1 MANIFDFRNE
11 LIAGYRTFSRSFTK
25 FAAPDID
32 HYVTS
37 ALDAEQTF
45 CPEPLIQINPSY
57 AEDSHSLIYYTTQ
70 LGARGVPMLH
80 ERCAQIFAF
89 EHDGKREPLHLYRHQ
104 GQAITYADEGHSY
117 IVTSGTGSGKSLTFF
132 IPMVSRILQEKELD
146 PTPRIRAIIVYPMNA
161 LANSQLEEI
170 NKFLSSVPGAIKV
183 QRYTGQER
191 SAEREGLRNGTEVPD
206 ILLTNYMMLEF
217 MLLRPEDSKI
227 IAHCRG
233 LNFLVLDELHTY
245 RGRQGS
251 DVALLIKRLRQ
262 RVGRTEADD
271 AGADNKLICIG
282 TSATMS
288 SVDEPNSQMVVAQF
302 GRKIFGEDFKPE
314 WVIKEELERE
324 TDPQVCLAD
333 FASGAQANANC
344 ERLVQEVAQAA
355 RGDFSFVTKLPAGG
369 CVAASDAE
377 PSLRAFKHSRLA
389 IWLEL
394 MLSTE
399 LFEQGHHREW
409 RRAQPKGL
417 DTVVSALQAT
427 MGTAALDAATVRS
440 ALINF
445 MNFISDSE
453 QHQLRTKLDRTPF
466 AFKLHQFI
474 SSPGQL
480 SVSLEAPGRRQF
492 ALDGRNY
499 FVAEPQNVH
508 ATAAQAL
515 DLDAAEALS
524 AAASAEE
531 SYYPAFEV
539 RFCLHCGQEYLPVWL
554 HFRLEKQGKGS
565 RATLE
570 KVLPREL
577 TTTSPDAANLGLS
590 VKIEPGFVCP
600 VRADQGFAE
609 AGIELCPADWRDP
622 EDSGKL
628 KKSYRDYEPKAYY
641 LDRYGKVCG
650 SSGPNNSS
658 FWVFKGDFQFCL
670 NCGERSNTQAN
681 IHNRLIGLS
690 GEGRSTASTTLS
702 LLTLRQLF
710 QGADKVDATKRKLL
724 GFSDNR
730 QDAALQAGHFNDFVK
745 NLTLRS
751 CLMAVLE
758 QYLDESAAEHAPG
771 LRLDAV
777 VKRMEQLLGWGEN
790 LGPNAAGREL
800 FLANPGDE
808 LTLAPQVIK
817 DDYYALHSLL
827 SYHLTLDLSQ
837 SYLYTSPGLE
847 RLGLL
852 SIDYCGLDEL
862 CAQDSLFA
870 PANDVTGQTSLL
882 THLTPEYRRK
892 LFMMLLDELKR
903 RKRLKAEFLTESG
916 QLSIRTILNR
926 DFAERWQIGR
936 EEWRS
941 VGEFV
946 CLDAAKSRDRSRV
959 GGKPWILSTYSRLN
973 RQLRNHNLWKDF
985 WREHPELKPLMAVGK
1000 DEVQDL
1006 LVAMCKYLK
1015 AAHIL
1020 LENKYNTV
1028 DSYYS
1033 IDVNMILWRPGPEL
1047 VALKAQ
1053 PVGSDFDPELAH
1065 GKPGYFYRELYR
1077 IYAQD
1082 FRAFAAKCAVAVHQ
1096 AVELKRDELPAIF
1109 SFEAH
1114 EHTAQLSNSE
1124 RQELEMRFRGGDSD
1138 RAKWQQL
1145 PGHED
1150 KSFRR
1155 LPLLFC
1161 SPTMELGIDIS
1172 ALNFVYMRNVPPT
1185 AANYVQR
1192 AGRAGRSGQPA
1203 LVVTYCTSRNA
1214 HDQWFFKHPQDM
1226 VQGVVREPT
1235 LDLTNDAL
1243 LKAHLHS
1250 IWLSCALSKLPPE
1263 VTFKSQVAQLLTGI
1277 EPGRLDNSVLTDPEI
1292 KNALNDDAFKQR
1304 LRQIYALKPE
1314 IASVLQDK
1322 AVRDQ
1327 AYALGRELIENLVA
1341 LAPAPERALLQT
1353 QWLDEGKSNLG
1364 LSGLMRYAYDD
1375 FDRCFDYWRE
1385 LYFTN
1390 LRECAELAQQTDDF
1404 SERRTAEV
1412 KEQLRLLSGAQQGN
1426 STYSDFYI
1434 FRYLAG
1440 QGFLPGYSFPAQPLL
1455 AWIPSPDG
1463 SSVRA
1468 RRGSYEQR
1476 GDWLSR
1482 ARFLGINEFGPNNL
1496 IYHNGRIYRCTRL
1509 KLSAGVG
1516 IQEARTH
1523 QAGTLSTMEI
1533 LVCPHC
1539 GHYVKQGV
1547 GEVYNSCQH
1556 CKQPYEHINKS
1567 IIKPLYKVSVVETT
1581 RKERITAAD
1590 EERQRQG
1597 FDLRTFYHFNN
1608 AESNLRRYG
1617 VLGAEGTPLA
1627 FLSYG
1632 ASSNIMRAN
1641 LGLRGHEE
1649 AQPGFYINAKNGE
1662 WLSQEKVAE
1671 AQKSDSKIYAQVKPE
1686 RIIPYVSDM
1695 RNIMIMDLSPYLKAL
1710 GFDVSSEHGLDSDD
1724 KTQVREI
1731 MATLQAALV
1740 RAITKHLQI
1749 ELSEI
1754 FIEPLPNRDA
1764 PKQLL
1769 IYESGEGGSG
1779 ILNRLCSLSE
1789 DGKRPALAAVA
1800 AQALEIMHYERTG
1813 DLADLPWDPEQQE
1826 KYDRRPECRGCYDC
1840 VLTYYNQPDHAR
1852 INRKNQKV
1860 FALLAQLTAS
1870 SLEPFGAPSGA
1881 NKRAHAR
1888 AGDAVPATAEHAAPS
1903 GVAAQAPADE
1913 TKAPEAESKAPDA
1926 EPTVLA
1932 ETSASGAAADT
1943 AVSPNCDRKLLNRLC
1958 CWLVEEGYQVPA
1970 RDKMPWLLKS
1980 ANYALAGVYFDAG
1993 CALSF
1998 EPLPDDVA
2006 NKLANA
2012 GIICL
2017 QLNPDGSDWA
2027 EVFAANCERFK
2038 LLA

>member
-32 HYVTS
+32 QYVTS
-37 ALDAEQTF
+37 ALDAAQTF

-80 ERCAQIFAF
+80 ERCAQIFAL
-89 EHDGKREPLHLYRHQ
+89 EREGKREPLQLYRHQ

-170 NKFLSSVPGAIKV
+170 NKFLSSVTGTIKV

-191 SAEREGLRNGTEVPD
+191 ASEREGLRNGTEVPD

-227 IAHCRG
+227 IAHCHG

-251 DVALLIKRLRQ
+251 DVALLVKRLRQ
-262 RVGRTEADD
+262 RVGADA
-271 AGADNKLICIG
+271 AGHKLICIG

-333 FASGAQANANC
+333 FATGAQANANC
-344 ERLVQEVAQAA
+344 ERLAQEVAQAA
-355 RGDFSFVTKLPAGG
+355 RGDFSFVTKLPAGAPAG
-369 CVAASDAE
+369 DLE
-377 PSLRAFKHSRLA
+377 PSLRAFKQSRLA

-417 DTVVSALQAT
+417 DTVVAALQEA
-427 MGTAALDAATVRS
+427 MGTAAFDADTVRT

-445 MNFISDSE
+445 MNFISDPE
-453 QHQLRTKLDRTPF
+453 QHQLRTKLGRTPF

-480 SVSLEAPGRRQF
+480 SVSLEAPRRRQF

-499 FVAEPQNVH
+499 FVAEPQDVH
-508 ATAAQAL
+508 AAAAQAL
-515 DLDAAEALS
+515 DLDAADALS
-524 AAASAEE
+524 AAVSAEE

-600 VRADQGFAE
+600 VRADQGFTE

-641 LDRYGKVCG
+641 LDRYGKVCA
-650 SSGPNNSS
+650 SSGPYNSS

-670 NCGERSNTQAN
+670 KCGERSNTQAN

-710 QGADKVDATKRKLL
+710 QGSDKVDATKRKLL

-758 QYLDESAAEHAPG
+758 QYLDESAAENAPG

-790 LGPNAAGREL
+790 LGPSAAGREL

-808 LTLAPQVIK
+808 LMLAPQVIK

-862 CAQDSLFA
+862 CAQDALFA

-892 LFMMLLDELKR
+892 LFMLLLDELKR

-946 CLDAAKSRDRSRV
+946 CLDAIKSKDKPRV
-959 GGKPWILSTYSRLN
+959 GGKPWILSTRSRLN

-1006 LVAMCKYLK
+1006 LVAMCQYLK

-1020 LENKYNTV
+1020 LENKYHTV

-1082 FRAFAAKCAVAVHQ
+1082 FRDFSAKCAVAVHQ

-1235 LDLTNDAL
+1235 LDLANDAL

-1263 VTFKSQVAQLLTGI
+1263 ITFKSQVAQLLTGI

-1292 KNALNDDAFKQR
+1292 KNALNDETFKQR
-1304 LRQIYALKPE
+1304 LRQLYAIKPE
-1314 IASVLQDK
+1314 IAIVLKDD
-1322 AVRDQ
+1322 AVRKQ

-1364 LSGLMRYAYDD
+1364 LSGLMRDAYDD

-1455 AWIPSPDG
+1455 AWIPSPEG
-1463 SSVRA
+1463 SSLRA

-1516 IQEARTH
+1516 IQEERSH
-1523 QAGTLSTMEI
+1523 QVGTLSTMEI

-1695 RNIMIMDLSPYLKAL
+1695 RNIMIMDLSPYLQAL
-1710 GFDVSSEHGLDSDD
+1710 GFDVSSEHSLAPDD
-1724 KTQVREI
+1724 KLQVREI

-1740 RAITKHLQI
+1740 RAITKHFQI

-1779 ILNRLCSLSE
+1779 ILNRLCSLPE
-1789 DGKRPALAAVA
+1789 DGKRPSLAAVA

-1826 KYDRRPECRGCYDC
+1826 EYDRRPECRGCYDC
-1840 VLTYYNQPDHAR
+1840 VLTYYNQPDHAH
-1852 INRKNQKV
+1852 INRKNQQV
-1860 FALLAQLTAS
+1860 FALLAQLTES

-1881 NKRAHAR
+1881 NKRAHAS
-1888 AGDAVPATAEHAAPS
+1888 ADDADQATTEHEAPS

-1913 TKAPEAESKAPDA
+1913 TKAPEAENKAPA
-1926 EPTVLA
+1926 TEPTA
-1932 ETSASGAAADT
+1932 SAAAASGVAADT
-1943 AVSPNCDRKLLNRLC
+1943 AVSPNCDRALLNRFC
-1958 CWLVEEGYQVPA
+1958 CWLAEEGYKVPK
-1970 RDKMPWLLKS
+1970 REKMPWYLKS
-1980 ANYALAGVYFDAG
+1980 VNYALAGAYFDAG

-1998 EPLPDDVA
+1998 EPIPDNIAAQLKDY
-2006 NKLANA
+2006 
-2012 GIICL
+2012 GIVCL

>member
-57 AEDSHSLIYYTTQ
+57 SEDKKGFSYYITQ
-70 LGARGVPMLH
+70 VGTRGVPMLH

-89 EHDGKREPLHLYRHQ
+89 EHDGKREPLQLYRHQ
-104 GQAITYADEGHSY
+104 GQAITYAAEGHSY

-191 SAEREGLRNGTEVPD
+191 STEREGLRNGTEVPD

-227 IAHCRG
+227 IANCHG

-271 AGADNKLICIG
+271 AGSDNKLICIG

-333 FASGAQANANC
+333 FATGAQANANC
-344 ERLVQEVAQAA
+344 ERLAQEVAQAA
-355 RGDFSFVTKLPAGG
+355 RGDFSFVTKLPAGAPAG
-369 CVAASDAE
+369 DLE
-377 PSLRAFKHSRLA
+377 PSLRAFKQSRLA

-417 DTVVSALQAT
+417 DMVVSALQAT

-445 MNFISDSE
+445 MNFISDAN
-453 QHQLRTKLDRTPF
+453 QHQLRTKLGRPPF

-499 FVAEPQNVH
+499 FVAEPQDVH
-508 ATAAQAL
+508 AAAQAL
-515 DLDAAEALS
+515 DLDAAAALS

-600 VRADQGFAE
+600 VRADQGFTE

-641 LDRYGKVCG
+641 LDRYGKVCA
-650 SSGPNNSS
+650 SSGPYNSS

-710 QGADKVDATKRKLL
+710 QGSDKVDATKRKLL

-758 QYLDESAAEHAPG
+758 QYLDESKGIKAPG

-777 VKRMEQLLGWGEN
+777 VSRMEQLLGWGEN

-892 LFMMLLDELKR
+892 LFMLLLDELKR

-946 CLDAAKSRDRSRV
+946 CLDAIKSKDKPRV
-959 GGKPWILSTYSRLN
+959 GGKPWILSTRSRLN

-1006 LVAMCKYLK
+1006 LVAMCQYLK

-1047 VALKAQ
+1047 MALQAQ

-1065 GKPGYFYRELYR
+1065 GKPGYF
-1077 IYAQD
+1077 
-1082 FRAFAAKCAVAVHQ
+1082 
-1096 AVELKRDELPAIF
+1096 
-1109 SFEAH
+1109 
-1114 EHTAQLSNSE
+1114 
-1124 RQELEMRFRGGDSD
+1124 
-1138 RAKWQQL
+1138 
-1145 PGHED
+1145 
-1150 KSFRR
+1150 
-1155 LPLLFC
+1155 
-1161 SPTMELGIDIS
+1161 IS
-1172 ALNFVYMRNVPPT
+1172 R
-1185 AANYVQR
+1185 
-1192 AGRAGRSGQPA
+1192 
-1203 LVVTYCTSRNA
+1203 
-1214 HDQWFFKHPQDM
+1214 
-1226 VQGVVREPT
+1226 
-1235 LDLTNDAL
+1235 
-1243 LKAHLHS
+1243 
-1250 IWLSCALSKLPPE
+1250 ALSHLRPRFP
-1263 VTFKSQVAQLLTGI
+1263 
-1277 EPGRLDNSVLTDPEI
+1277 RL
-1292 KNALNDDAFKQR
+1292 
-1304 LRQIYALKPE
+1304 
-1314 IASVLQDK
+1314 
-1322 AVRDQ
+1322 
-1327 AYALGRELIENLVA
+1327 
-1341 LAPAPERALLQT
+1341 
-1353 QWLDEGKSNLG
+1353 
-1364 LSGLMRYAYDD
+1364 
-1375 FDRCFDYWRE
+1375 
-1385 LYFTN
+1385 
-1390 LRECAELAQQTDDF
+1390 
-1404 SERRTAEV
+1404 
-1412 KEQLRLLSGAQQGN
+1412 
-1426 STYSDFYI
+1426 
-1434 FRYLAG
+1434 FR
-1440 QGFLPGYSFPAQPLL
+1440 
-1455 AWIPSPDG
+1455 
-1463 SSVRA
+1463 
-1468 RRGSYEQR
+1468 
-1476 GDWLSR
+1476 
-1482 ARFLGINEFGPNNL
+1482 
-1496 IYHNGRIYRCTRL
+1496 
-1509 KLSAGVG
+1509 
-1516 IQEARTH
+1516 
-1523 QAGTLSTMEI
+1523 
-1533 LVCPHC
+1533 
-1539 GHYVKQGV
+1539 
-1547 GEVYNSCQH
+1547 
-1556 CKQPYEHINKS
+1556 
-1567 IIKPLYKVSVVETT
+1567 
-1581 RKERITAAD
+1581 
-1590 EERQRQG
+1590 
-1597 FDLRTFYHFNN
+1597 
-1608 AESNLRRYG
+1608 
-1617 VLGAEGTPLA
+1617 
-1627 FLSYG
+1627 
-1632 ASSNIMRAN
+1632 
-1641 LGLRGHEE
+1641 
-1649 AQPGFYINAKNGE
+1649 
-1662 WLSQEKVAE
+1662 
-1671 AQKSDSKIYAQVKPE
+1671 
-1686 RIIPYVSDM
+1686 
-1695 RNIMIMDLSPYLKAL
+1695 
-1710 GFDVSSEHGLDSDD
+1710 
-1724 KTQVREI
+1724 
-1731 MATLQAALV
+1731 
-1740 RAITKHLQI
+1740 
-1749 ELSEI
+1749 
-1754 FIEPLPNRDA
+1754 
-1764 PKQLL
+1764 
-1769 IYESGEGGSG
+1769 
-1779 ILNRLCSLSE
+1779 
-1789 DGKRPALAAVA
+1789 
-1800 AQALEIMHYERTG
+1800 
-1813 DLADLPWDPEQQE
+1813 
-1826 KYDRRPECRGCYDC
+1826 
-1840 VLTYYNQPDHAR
+1840 
-1852 INRKNQKV
+1852 
-1860 FALLAQLTAS
+1860 
-1870 SLEPFGAPSGA
+1870 
-1881 NKRAHAR
+1881 
-1888 AGDAVPATAEHAAPS
+1888 
-1903 GVAAQAPADE
+1903 
-1913 TKAPEAESKAPDA
+1913 
-1926 EPTVLA
+1926 
-1932 ETSASGAAADT
+1932 
-1943 AVSPNCDRKLLNRLC
+1943 
-1958 CWLVEEGYQVPA
+1958 
-1970 RDKMPWLLKS
+1970 
-1980 ANYALAGVYFDAG
+1980 
-1993 CALSF
+1993 
-1998 EPLPDDVA
+1998 
-2006 NKLANA
+2006 
-2012 GIICL
+2012 
-2017 QLNPDGSDWA
+2017 
-2027 EVFAANCERFK
+2027 
-2038 LLA
+2038 